1 MRNKLIKIS
10 RIFFV
15 VILAF
20 LSMLIIFHRPKTE
33 TNILKAIFSNNEK
46 VIVDLSTKFSAK
58 INVIVESDSAE
69 TAETTAKNY
78 YGQIDQT
85 KMKTSDADIKGIIE
99 NYERHHYGLLST
111 KSERLLR
118 EKNYEQIEHNA
129 LELLYNPIMQPIG
142 SIDDD
147 PFLLLTDYVMS
158 LSTTHDISNFTPIQL
173 NDKYYSLIML
183 NVDGYTALSP
193 SIMNEEVKRL
203 VILPKELST
212 KDVKIYLT
220 GTPVHSY
227 YASTKSAGE
236 INLICILS
244 SLFIIGLIYF
254 YFRSLKPLLPIAV
267 TIGAGIW
274 AGFLVTSLI
283 FPTVH
288 ILTFVFSTTLIGICV
303 DYTLHFFVSH
313 EKDTSCDEVIKEI
326 FKSLSVSL
334 LTTASAFVVMLFSNF
349 ILLKQ
354 IAVFTVTGLATVYL
368 FVILFYPLFC
378 TNIYNP
384 AHIKHFSIPEK
395 FNKPILIAAGIIIA
409 VGLFRIHFDDNIKNM
424 YVPPKHLLNAEKLQ
438 SELIKSNEMMS
449 IFVIEGKNLQELL
462 EKEESITYELSKDN
476 IEFQSLSKYLPSL
489 KRQKSVQNL
498 KKELYLKRLNDYAVF
513 LPSDK
518 RREVIDEA
526 LTPYPLN
533 YNIKFEALKNNFL
546 INENTSIV
554 AAFGYE
560 GGEING
566 SRVINF
572 QKDISSQIKK
582 CRIICLSL
590 LLPIFAILYL
600 LLAKIYDF
608 KSAGKIVLPSI
619 LAGGVS
625 LGLLGIFNQPVN
637 LFHIIAVF
645 LIIGF
650 GLDYSVFRFGGA
662 KKSADAVL
670 ISCLTSVFSFT
681 LLALT
686 GFKLISSL
694 GIILAIGLLFSYIF
708 SLVCIKDR

>member
-1 MRNKLIKIS
+1 MQNKLIKIS

-99 NYERHHYGLLST
+99 NYERHHYGLLSN

-173 NDKYYSLIML
+173 NDKYYSFIML
-183 NVDGYTALSP
+183 NVDGDTALSP

-203 VILPKELST
+203 VILQKELST
-212 KDVKIYLT
+212 KDAKIYLT

-254 YFRSLKPLLPIAV
+254 YFRSLKPIIPVAL
-267 TIGAGIW
+267 TIGLGIL
-274 AGFLVTSLI
+274 AGFLVTSLA
-283 FPTVH
+283 FPSVH

-349 ILLKQ
+349 ILLKE

-395 FNKPILIAAGIIIA
+395 FTKPILIATGIII
-409 VGLFRIHFDDNIKNM
+409 VFGLFRIHFDDNIKNM

-438 SELIKSNEMMS
+438 SELIKSNEVMS

-462 EKEESITYELSKDN
+462 EKEESIIYELSKDN

-546 INENTSIV
+546 INENTSII

-572 QKDISSQIKK
+572 QKDISSQIRK

-590 LLPIFAILYL
+590 LFPIFAILYL

-608 KSAGKIVLPSI
+608 KSAGRIVLPSI
-619 LAGGVS
+619 LASGVS
-625 LGLLGIFNQPVN
+625 VGLLGIFNQPVN
-637 LFHIIAVF
+637 LFHVIAVF

-650 GLDYSVFRFGGA
+650 GLDYSVFKFGGA
-662 KKSADAVL
+662 KKSEDAVL

-681 LLALT
+681 LLSLT

-694 GIILAIGLLFSYIF
+694 GTILATGLLFSYIF

>member
-1 MRNKLIKIS
+1 
-10 RIFFV
+10 
-15 VILAF
+15 
-20 LSMLIIFHRPKTE
+20 MLIIFHRPKTE

-183 NVDGYTALSP
+183 NVDGDTALSP

-203 VILPKELST
+203 VILQKELST

-334 LTTASAFVVMLFSNF
+334 LTTASAFIVMLFSNF

>member
-1 MRNKLIKIS
+1 
-10 RIFFV
+10 
-15 VILAF
+15 
-20 LSMLIIFHRPKTE
+20 MLIIFHRPKTE

-111 KSERLLR
+111 KSEKLLR

-183 NVDGYTALSP
+183 NVDGDTALSP

-203 VILPKELST
+203 VILQKELST

-334 LTTASAFVVMLFSNF
+334 LTTASAFIVMLFSNF

-395 FNKPILIAAGIIIA
+395 FTKPILIAAGIIIA

-462 EKEESITYELSKDN
+462 EKEESITYELSKN
-476 IEFQSLSKYLPSL
+476 NVEFQSLSKYLPSL

-566 SRVINF
+566 NRVINF

-600 LLAKIYDF
+600 LLAKIYNF

-694 GIILAIGLLFSYIF
+694 GIILATGLLFSYIF

>member
-1 MRNKLIKIS
+1 
-10 RIFFV
+10 
-15 VILAF
+15 
-20 LSMLIIFHRPKTE
+20 MLIIFHRPKTE

-118 EKNYEQIEHNA
+118 EKNYEEIEHNA

-158 LSTTHDISNFTPIQL
+158 LSTKHDISNFTPIQL

-183 NVDGYTALSP
+183 NVDGDTALSP

-203 VILPKELST
+203 VILQKELST

-395 FNKPILIAAGIIIA
+395 FNKSILIAAGIIIA

-462 EKEESITYELSKDN
+462 EKEESITYELSKN
-476 IEFQSLSKYLPSL
+476 NVEFQSLSKYLPSL

>member
-1 MRNKLIKIS
+1 
-10 RIFFV
+10 
-15 VILAF
+15 
-20 LSMLIIFHRPKTE
+20 MLIIFHRPKTE

-183 NVDGYTALSP
+183 NVDGDTALSP

-203 VILPKELST
+203 VILQKELST

-334 LTTASAFVVMLFSNF
+334 LTTASAFIVMLFSNF

-462 EKEESITYELSKDN
+462 EKEESITYELSKN
-476 IEFQSLSKYLPSL
+476 NVEFQSLSKYLPSL

-572 QKDISSQIKK
+572 PKDISSQIKK

>member
-1 MRNKLIKIS
+1 
-10 RIFFV
+10 
-15 VILAF
+15 
-20 LSMLIIFHRPKTE
+20 MLIIFHRPKTE

-183 NVDGYTALSP
+183 NVDGDTALSP

-203 VILPKELST
+203 VILQKELST

-334 LTTASAFVVMLFSNF
+334 LTTASAFIVMLFSNF

-625 LGLLGIFNQPVN
+625 LGLLGILNQPVN

>member
-1 MRNKLIKIS
+1 
-10 RIFFV
+10 
-15 VILAF
+15 
-20 LSMLIIFHRPKTE
+20 MLIIFHRPKTE

-118 EKNYEQIEHNA
+118 EKNYEQIEHYA

-183 NVDGYTALSP
+183 NVDGDTALSP

-203 VILPKELST
+203 VILQKELST

-462 EKEESITYELSKDN
+462 EKEESITYELSKN
-476 IEFQSLSKYLPSL
+476 NVEFQSLSKYLPSL

-590 LLPIFAILYL
+590 LLPIFVILYL

-625 LGLLGIFNQPVN
+625 LGLLGILNQPVN

>member
-183 NVDGYTALSP
+183 NVDGDTALSP

-203 VILPKELST
+203 VILQKELST

-395 FNKPILIAAGIIIA
+395 FNKPIMIAAGIIIA

>member
-1 MRNKLIKIS
+1 
-10 RIFFV
+10 
-15 VILAF
+15 
-20 LSMLIIFHRPKTE
+20 MLIIFHRPKTE

-118 EKNYEQIEHNA
+118 EKNYEQIEHYA

-183 NVDGYTALSP
+183 NVDGDTALSP

-203 VILPKELST
+203 VILQKELST

>member
-1 MRNKLIKIS
+1 
-10 RIFFV
+10 
-15 VILAF
+15 
-20 LSMLIIFHRPKTE
+20 MLIIFHRPKTE

-183 NVDGYTALSP
+183 NVDGDTALSP

-203 VILPKELST
+203 VILQKELST

-395 FNKPILIAAGIIIA
+395 FNKPIMIAAGIIIA

>member
-1 MRNKLIKIS
+1 M
-10 RIFFV
+10 F
-15 VILAF
+15 
-20 LSMLIIFHRPKTE
+20 
-33 TNILKAIFSNNEK
+33 
-46 VIVDLSTKFSAK
+46 
-58 INVIVESDSAE
+58 
-69 TAETTAKNY
+69 
-78 YGQIDQT
+78 
-85 KMKTSDADIKGIIE
+85 
-99 NYERHHYGLLST
+99 
-111 KSERLLR
+111 
-118 EKNYEQIEHNA
+118 
-129 LELLYNPIMQPIG
+129 
-142 SIDDD
+142 
-147 PFLLLTDYVMS
+147 
-158 LSTTHDISNFTPIQL
+158 
-173 NDKYYSLIML
+173 
-183 NVDGYTALSP
+183 
-193 SIMNEEVKRL
+193 
-203 VILPKELST
+203 
-212 KDVKIYLT
+212 
-220 GTPVHSY
+220 
-227 YASTKSAGE
+227 
-236 INLICILS
+236 
-244 SLFIIGLIYF
+244 
-254 YFRSLKPLLPIAV
+254 
-267 TIGAGIW
+267 
-274 AGFLVTSLI
+274 
-283 FPTVH
+283 
-288 ILTFVFSTTLIGICV
+288 
-303 DYTLHFFVSH
+303 
-313 EKDTSCDEVIKEI
+313 
-326 FKSLSVSL
+326 
-334 LTTASAFVVMLFSNF
+334 
-349 ILLKQ
+349 
-354 IAVFTVTGLATVYL
+354 
-368 FVILFYPLFC
+368 
-378 TNIYNP
+378 
-384 AHIKHFSIPEK
+384 
-395 FNKPILIAAGIIIA
+395 
-409 VGLFRIHFDDNIKNM
+409 
-424 YVPPKHLLNAEKLQ
+424 
-438 SELIKSNEMMS
+438 
-449 IFVIEGKNLQELL
+449 IEGKNLQELL
-462 EKEESITYELSKDN
+462 EKEESITYELGKN
-476 IEFQSLSKYLPSL
+476 NVEFQSLSKYLPSL

-566 SRVINF
+566 NRVINF

-694 GIILAIGLLFSYIF
+694 GIILATGLLFSYIF

>member
-1 MRNKLIKIS
+1 
-10 RIFFV
+10 
-15 VILAF
+15 
-20 LSMLIIFHRPKTE
+20 MLIIFHRPKTE

-158 LSTTHDISNFTPIQL
+158 LSTKHDISNFTPIQL

-183 NVDGYTALSP
+183 NVDGDTALSP

-203 VILPKELST
+203 VILQKELST

-462 EKEESITYELSKDN
+462 EKEESITYELSKN
-476 IEFQSLSKYLPSL
+476 NVEFQSLSKYLPSL

>member
-1 MRNKLIKIS
+1 
-10 RIFFV
+10 
-15 VILAF
+15 
-20 LSMLIIFHRPKTE
+20 MLIIFHRPKTE

-183 NVDGYTALSP
+183 NVDGDTALSP

-203 VILPKELST
+203 VILQKELST

-334 LTTASAFVVMLFSNF
+334 LTTASAFIVMLFSNF

-395 FNKPILIAAGIIIA
+395 FTKPILIAAGIIIA

-462 EKEESITYELSKDN
+462 EKEESITYELSKN
-476 IEFQSLSKYLPSL
+476 NVEFQSLSKYLPSL

>member
-1 MRNKLIKIS
+1 
-10 RIFFV
+10 
-15 VILAF
+15 
-20 LSMLIIFHRPKTE
+20 MLIIFHRPKTE

-183 NVDGYTALSP
+183 NVDGDTALSP

-203 VILPKELST
+203 VILQKELST

-334 LTTASAFVVMLFSNF
+334 LTTASAFIVMLFSNF

-625 LGLLGIFNQPVN
+625 LGLLGILNQPVN

-708 SLVCIKDR
+708 SLVCIKR

>member
-1 MRNKLIKIS
+1 
-10 RIFFV
+10 
-15 VILAF
+15 
-20 LSMLIIFHRPKTE
+20 MLIIFHRPKTE

-183 NVDGYTALSP
+183 NVDGDTALSP

-203 VILPKELST
+203 VILQKELST

-662 KKSADAVL
+662 KKSEDAVL

>member
-1 MRNKLIKIS
+1 
-10 RIFFV
+10 
-15 VILAF
+15 
-20 LSMLIIFHRPKTE
+20 MLIIFHRPKTE

-183 NVDGYTALSP
+183 NVDGDTALSP

-203 VILPKELST
+203 VILQKELST

-625 LGLLGIFNQPVN
+625 LGLLGILNQPVN

>member
-1 MRNKLIKIS
+1 
-10 RIFFV
+10 
-15 VILAF
+15 
-20 LSMLIIFHRPKTE
+20 MLIIFHRPKTE

-111 KSERLLR
+111 KSEKLLR

-183 NVDGYTALSP
+183 NVDGDTALSP

-203 VILPKELST
+203 VILQKELST

-227 YASTKSAGE
+227 YASTKSAEE

-462 EKEESITYELSKDN
+462 EKEESITYELGKN
-476 IEFQSLSKYLPSL
+476 NVEFQSLSKYLPSL

-566 SRVINF
+566 NRVINF

-600 LLAKIYDF
+600 LLAKIYNF

-694 GIILAIGLLFSYIF
+694 GIILATGLLFSYIF

>member
-1 MRNKLIKIS
+1 
-10 RIFFV
+10 
-15 VILAF
+15 
-20 LSMLIIFHRPKTE
+20 MLIIFHRPKTE

-111 KSERLLR
+111 KSEKLLR

-183 NVDGYTALSP
+183 NVDGDTALSP

-203 VILPKELST
+203 VILQKELST

-227 YASTKSAGE
+227 YASTKSAEE

-334 LTTASAFVVMLFSNF
+334 LTTASAFIVMLFSNF

-395 FNKPILIAAGIIIA
+395 FTKPILIAAGIIIA

-462 EKEESITYELSKDN
+462 EKEESITYELSKN
-476 IEFQSLSKYLPSL
+476 NVEFQSLSKYLPSL

-600 LLAKIYDF
+600 LLAKIYNF

-694 GIILAIGLLFSYIF
+694 GIILATGLLFSYIF

>member
-1 MRNKLIKIS
+1 
-10 RIFFV
+10 
-15 VILAF
+15 
-20 LSMLIIFHRPKTE
+20 MLIIFHRPKTE

-111 KSERLLR
+111 KNERLLR

-183 NVDGYTALSP
+183 NVDGDTALSP

-203 VILPKELST
+203 VILQKELST

-462 EKEESITYELSKDN
+462 EKEESITYELSKN
-476 IEFQSLSKYLPSL
+476 NVEFQSLSKYLPSL

-708 SLVCIKDR
+708 SLVCIKDK

>member
-1 MRNKLIKIS
+1 MRNKIIKIS
-10 RIFFV
+10 RILFIV
-15 VILAF
+15 VLAF
-20 LSMLIIFHRPKTE
+20 LSMLLILHRPKTE

-46 VIVDLSTKFSAK
+46 TIVDLSTKFSAK
-58 INVIVESDSAE
+58 INVIVECKSAE
-69 TAETTAKNY
+69 VCENTAKNF

-85 KMKTSDADIKGIIE
+85 KMQTSDADIKGILE
-99 NYERHHYGLLST
+99 SYEKHHYGLISN

-118 EKNYEQIEHNA
+118 EKNYEQIEQNA

-142 SIDDD
+142 SIEDD

-158 LSTTHDISNFTPIQL
+158 LSTNHDISNFTPIQL
-173 NDKYYSLIML
+173 KDKYYSLVML
-183 NVDGYTALSP
+183 NVDGDTALSP
-193 SIMNEEVKRL
+193 SVMNKEVKRL
-203 VILPKELST
+203 VILQKEFS
-212 KDVKIYLT
+212 KNNVNIYLT
-220 GTPVHSY
+220 GTPIHSY
-227 YASTKSAGE
+227 YASTHSALE
-236 INLICILS
+236 INIICILS

-254 YFRSLKPLLPIAV
+254 YFRSLKPLLPIAL
-267 TIGAGIW
+267 TIGLGIY
-274 AGFLVTSLI
+274 AGFVVTSLI
-283 FPTVH
+283 FPSVH

-334 LTTASAFVVMLFSNF
+334 LTTASAFIVLLFSNF

-354 IAVFTVTGLATVYL
+354 IAVFTVTGLTAVYL

-384 AHIKHFSIPEK
+384 SHVKHFVIPEK
-395 FNKPILIAAGIIIA
+395 FNKPIFIAAGLIIII
-409 VGLFRIHFDDNIKNM
+409 GLLRIHFDDNIKNM

-438 SELIKSNEMMS
+438 SELVKSNEMMS

-462 EKEESITYELSKDN
+462 EKEEGVTYELSKKN
-476 IEFQSLSKYLPSL
+476 IEYQALSKYLPSL
-489 KRQKSVQNL
+489 KRQKSAQIL
-498 KKELYLKRLNDYAVF
+498 KKELYVNRLNEYAMF
-513 LPSDK
+513 LPPDK
-518 RREVIDEA
+518 RAEVINEA
-526 LTPYPLN
+526 LISYPLIN
-533 YNIKFEALKNNFL
+533 NVRFEALKNNFL
-546 INENTSIV
+546 INDKTSII
-554 AAFGYE
+554 AAFGYD

-566 SRVINF
+566 NKVINF

-582 CRIICLSL
+582 CRKICLGL
-590 LLPIFAILYL
+590 LIPIFGLLYILL
-600 LLAKIYDF
+600 SKIYDY
-608 KSAGKIVLPSI
+608 KSALKILLPSI
-619 LAGGVS
+619 LAGGLS
-625 LGLLGIFNQPVN
+625 LALLGIFNQPVN

-694 GIILAIGLLFSYIF
+694 GYILAAGLIFSYIF

>member
-183 NVDGYTALSP
+183 NVDGDTALSP

-203 VILPKELST
+203 VILQKELST

-227 YASTKSAGE
+227 YASTKSAEE

-334 LTTASAFVVMLFSNF
+334 LTTASAFIVMLFSNF

-395 FNKPILIAAGIIIA
+395 FTKPILIAAGIIIA

-462 EKEESITYELSKDN
+462 EKEESITYELSKN
-476 IEFQSLSKYLPSL
+476 NVEFQSLSKYLPSL

-694 GIILAIGLLFSYIF
+694 GIILATGLLFSYIF

>member
-1 MRNKLIKIS
+1 
-10 RIFFV
+10 
-15 VILAF
+15 
-20 LSMLIIFHRPKTE
+20 MLIIFHRPKTE

-183 NVDGYTALSP
+183 NVDGDTALSP

-203 VILPKELST
+203 VILQKELST

-274 AGFLVTSLI
+274 AGFLVNSLI

>member
-1 MRNKLIKIS
+1 
-10 RIFFV
+10 
-15 VILAF
+15 
-20 LSMLIIFHRPKTE
+20 MLIIFHRPKTE

-111 KSERLLR
+111 KSEKLLR

-183 NVDGYTALSP
+183 NVDGDTALSP

-203 VILPKELST
+203 VILQKELST

-227 YASTKSAGE
+227 YASTKSAEE

-334 LTTASAFVVMLFSNF
+334 LTTASAFIVMLFSNF

-395 FNKPILIAAGIIIA
+395 FTKPILIAAGIIIA

-462 EKEESITYELSKDN
+462 EKEESITYELSKN
-476 IEFQSLSKYLPSL
+476 NVEFQSLSKYLPSL

-694 GIILAIGLLFSYIF
+694 GIILATGLLFSYIF

>member
-1 MRNKLIKIS
+1 
-10 RIFFV
+10 
-15 VILAF
+15 
-20 LSMLIIFHRPKTE
+20 MLIIFHRPKTE

-111 KSERLLR
+111 KSEKLLR

-183 NVDGYTALSP
+183 NVDGDTALSP

-203 VILPKELST
+203 VILQKELST

-227 YASTKSAGE
+227 YASTKSAEE

-462 EKEESITYELSKDN
+462 EKEESITYELGKN
-476 IEFQSLSKYLPSL
+476 NVEFQSLSKYLPSL

-566 SRVINF
+566 NRVINF

-694 GIILAIGLLFSYIF
+694 GIILATGLLFSYIF

>member
-183 NVDGYTALSP
+183 NVDGDTALSP

-203 VILPKELST
+203 VILQKELST

-384 AHIKHFSIPEK
+384 AHIKHLSIPEK

-572 QKDISSQIKK
+572 PKDISSQIKK

>member
-183 NVDGYTALSP
+183 NVDGDTALSP

-203 VILPKELST
+203 VILQKELST

-334 LTTASAFVVMLFSNF
+334 LTTASAFIVMLFSNF

>member
-1 MRNKLIKIS
+1 
-10 RIFFV
+10 
-15 VILAF
+15 
-20 LSMLIIFHRPKTE
+20 MLIIFHRPKTE

-183 NVDGYTALSP
+183 NVDGDTALSP

-203 VILPKELST
+203 VILQKELST

-384 AHIKHFSIPEK
+384 AHIKHLSIPEK

-572 QKDISSQIKK
+572 PKDISSQIKK

>member
-1 MRNKLIKIS
+1 
-10 RIFFV
+10 
-15 VILAF
+15 
-20 LSMLIIFHRPKTE
+20 MLIIFHRPKTE

-183 NVDGYTALSP
+183 NVDGDTALSP

-203 VILPKELST
+203 VILQKELST

-566 SRVINF
+566 NRVINF

>member
-1 MRNKLIKIS
+1 
-10 RIFFV
+10 
-15 VILAF
+15 
-20 LSMLIIFHRPKTE
+20 MLIIFHRPKTE

-183 NVDGYTALSP
+183 NVDGDTALSP

-203 VILPKELST
+203 VILQKELST

-462 EKEESITYELSKDN
+462 EKEESITYELSKN
-476 IEFQSLSKYLPSL
+476 NVEFQSLSKYLPSL

-625 LGLLGIFNQPVN
+625 LGLLGILNQPVN

>member
-1 MRNKLIKIS
+1 
-10 RIFFV
+10 
-15 VILAF
+15 
-20 LSMLIIFHRPKTE
+20 MLIIFHRPKTE

-111 KSERLLR
+111 KSEKLLR

-183 NVDGYTALSP
+183 NVDGDTALSP

-203 VILPKELST
+203 VILQKELST

-227 YASTKSAGE
+227 YASTKSAEE

-334 LTTASAFVVMLFSNF
+334 LTTASAFIVMLFSNF

-462 EKEESITYELSKDN
+462 EKEESITYELGKN
-476 IEFQSLSKYLPSL
+476 NVEFQSLSKYLPSL

-600 LLAKIYDF
+600 LLAKIYNF

-694 GIILAIGLLFSYIF
+694 GIILATGLLFSYIF

>member
-1 MRNKLIKIS
+1 
-10 RIFFV
+10 
-15 VILAF
+15 
-20 LSMLIIFHRPKTE
+20 MLIIFHRPKTE

-111 KSERLLR
+111 KSEKLLR

-183 NVDGYTALSP
+183 NVDGDTALSP

-203 VILPKELST
+203 VILQKELST

-227 YASTKSAGE
+227 YASTKSAEE

-334 LTTASAFVVMLFSNF
+334 LTTASAFIVMLFSNF

-462 EKEESITYELSKDN
+462 EKEESITYELSKN
-476 IEFQSLSKYLPSL
+476 NVEFQSLSKYLPSL

-694 GIILAIGLLFSYIF
+694 GIILATGLLFSYIF

>member
-1 MRNKLIKIS
+1 
-10 RIFFV
+10 
-15 VILAF
+15 
-20 LSMLIIFHRPKTE
+20 MLIIFHRPKTE

-183 NVDGYTALSP
+183 NVDGDTALSP

-203 VILPKELST
+203 VILQKELST

-498 KKELYLKRLNDYAVF
+498 KKKLYLKRLNDYAVF

>member
-1 MRNKLIKIS
+1 
-10 RIFFV
+10 
-15 VILAF
+15 
-20 LSMLIIFHRPKTE
+20 MLIIFHRPKTE

-111 KSERLLR
+111 KSEKLLR

-183 NVDGYTALSP
+183 NVDGDTALSP

-203 VILPKELST
+203 VILQKELST

-334 LTTASAFVVMLFSNF
+334 LTTASAFIVMLFSNF

-625 LGLLGIFNQPVN
+625 LGLLGILNQPVN

>member
-1 MRNKLIKIS
+1 
-10 RIFFV
+10 
-15 VILAF
+15 
-20 LSMLIIFHRPKTE
+20 MLIIFHRPKTE

-111 KSERLLR
+111 KSEKLLR

-183 NVDGYTALSP
+183 NVDGDTALSP

-203 VILPKELST
+203 VILQKELST

>member
-1 MRNKLIKIS
+1 
-10 RIFFV
+10 
-15 VILAF
+15 
-20 LSMLIIFHRPKTE
+20 MLIIFHRPKTE

-183 NVDGYTALSP
+183 NVDGDTALSP

-203 VILPKELST
+203 VILQKELST

-560 GGEING
+560 EGEING

>member
-1 MRNKLIKIS
+1 
-10 RIFFV
+10 
-15 VILAF
+15 
-20 LSMLIIFHRPKTE
+20 MLIIFHRPKTE

-111 KSERLLR
+111 KSEKLLR

-183 NVDGYTALSP
+183 NVDGDTALSP

-203 VILPKELST
+203 VILQKELST

-334 LTTASAFVVMLFSNF
+334 LTTASAFIVMLFSNF

-395 FNKPILIAAGIIIA
+395 FTKPILIAAGIIIA

-462 EKEESITYELSKDN
+462 EKEESITYELSKN
-476 IEFQSLSKYLPSL
+476 NVEFQSLSKYLPSL

-694 GIILAIGLLFSYIF
+694 GIILATGLLFSYIF
-708 SLVCIKDR
+708 ILVCIKDR

>member
-1 MRNKLIKIS
+1 
-10 RIFFV
+10 
-15 VILAF
+15 
-20 LSMLIIFHRPKTE
+20 MLIIFHRPKTE

-183 NVDGYTALSP
+183 NVDGDTALSP

-203 VILPKELST
+203 VILQKELST

-424 YVPPKHLLNAEKLQ
+424 YVPPKHLLNTEKLQ

>member
-1 MRNKLIKIS
+1 
-10 RIFFV
+10 
-15 VILAF
+15 
-20 LSMLIIFHRPKTE
+20 MLIIFHRPKTE

-183 NVDGYTALSP
+183 NVDGDTALSP

-203 VILPKELST
+203 VILQKELST

-462 EKEESITYELSKDN
+462 EKEESITYELSKN
-476 IEFQSLSKYLPSL
+476 NVEFQSLSKYLPSL

-590 LLPIFAILYL
+590 LLPIFVILYL

-625 LGLLGIFNQPVN
+625 LGLLGILNQPVN